1 MPEEQWAEALT
12 DLVREHVAAVLG
24 HQPQAI
30 DPERTFKD
38 LGFDSLTA
46 VELRNALAHLS
57 GRSLPATLVFDHPT
71 PAAVAELLRSSLAPA
86 APARPPIDAEL
97 DRLEALFG
105 EIAGEDRDR
114 AVTRLREL
122 IAPKG
127 DEDTRSRIES
137 ASADEI
143 FQLIDELG

>member
-1 MPEEQWAEALT
+1 
-12 DLVREHVAAVLG
+12 
-24 HQPQAI
+24 
-30 DPERTFKD
+30 
-38 LGFDSLTA
+38 
-46 VELRNALAHLS
+46 
-57 GRSLPATLVFDHPT
+57 
-71 PAAVAELLRSSLAPA
+71 
-86 APARPPIDAEL
+86 
-97 DRLEALFG
+97 LFG

-114 AVTRLREL
+114 AITRLREL